1 MSNSLWHPIP
11 RSIRG
16 IYFASHI
23 NAEQPVYNTAELV
36 EFSGKVDI
44 NLLRRATAT
53 VYAENE
59 ALRTVFRVESEV
71 QWRALS
77 VEEHLERITCVEDI
91 QLGTQGDPKVA
102 VLNWAQHRVLQPLEV
117 FNGGGVYS
125 ALVECQ
131 GSFWFFHE
139 VHHLLADGFA
149 AFDILR
155 RIAEIYRTLS
165 GGEELRKVNRTSL
178 ADLADADRSES
189 ARLPSD
195 FAEWKNYVEQ
205 LGVDADSS
213 IAFRGVTPEVSTVR
227 EYRMISEDLQ
237 HRLLEAGRTHSASW
251 TALVTA
257 AVGSYVARAARVEEA
272 LCSVP
277 MMNRFGNKESL
288 VRART
293 ACSSVNLLPVRV
305 MAGGSPQ
312 RQLEVVL
319 KQLKFIQ
326 THPLTRQEEIDRL
339 LDQHGLKKPTTQINV
354 VPFDTVF
361 DFGGSLRGIA
371 HNVAAGPVNDLTV
384 CVRGLP
390 GRGNTVSLEIDV
402 KTALYSSQQ
411 ASEHADRIL
420 HWIESWVQA
429 LFQQEDVNALLL
441 GSPKDQALIDS
452 FNKTMHEVNFVP
464 PARLFEQACERF
476 PHEIA
481 LIEGRQYASSSGSF
495 GDRELLYVEFNF
507 WVKKYAALLATR
519 GVRRGDRVGLRVERG
534 IEQFILLYAVLY
546 LGAVYVP
553 LDPALPLQRVT
564 SMCLD
569 ARVKICC
576 EGPGVKPISG
586 QDIYDVLTWSELEGA
601 EAPTLEQFPGLDL
614 QPEEEVYVLYTSGS
628 TGKPKGVPISAVALH
643 NRLRWQQDALNL
655 EPGERV
661 LHKTPISFDVHVWE
675 LYWALQEGATV
686 AIAAPDGHRDPMYL
700 NECLK
705 VNKIDVVHFVP
716 SMLVAFLKSPGVRK
730 VWEDQKPQ
738 LRAVISS
745 GEALTP
751 EIVAD
756 THAVLEADV
765 FNLYGPTEAAI
776 DVTWFKAALG
786 QKYAEIP
793 LGQPVWNMRMS
804 VHDLAGQPCPVGVVG
819 ELHLHGVQVS
829 AGYLNRPDLTVEA
842 FYLDENAEQS
852 YKTGD
857 LVYWDYAGLLHY
869 VGRADHQVK
878 IRGQRVD
885 LGEIEAV
892 LGSHESVTNNCVLW
906 FPERGGTLVA
916 FVEIAYQSERQE
928 LQNSLKTFLQEHLPA
943 YMVPVQFVMK
953 ENLPLTANGKIDR
966 KLLSGYK
973 LPLDTGDFCR
983 AESVAEQRM
992 LEVFEEV
999 LTCEVGVETD
1009 FFSVGG
1015 NSLAAL
1021 QLLSEIE
1028 KSWGKRVS
1036 LSSVFNNPTPRALA
1050 KVLEAENGND
1060 FSPLLVLREGNPD
1073 LPLIIFVPPAGG
1085 LGWCYLAFLPHLP
1098 ADRTILALQAPPYGG
1113 EDSTSVNSVNEL
1125 ARVYLN
1131 LLRAA
1136 QLSLT
1141 GACFVGWSL
1150 GGMIAH
1156 DLSALLESQG
1166 MTPERAI
1173 LLDAYP
1179 QQYWRTREEPTESEL
1194 WKAIAR
1200 MGGLEPQDNQLSQN
1214 QVIDLL
1220 QNNRTALGQLSKEK
1234 LEVCI
1239 QQVRQAMRIIRKGNP
1254 VYSGVPTTVVSASDS
1269 RAQGADAQLWYEY
1282 SESLNLVN
1290 LSAQHIDMVKPEY
1303 IAEILKNIPFHGGAQ
1318 LLNAVD
1324 VTKK

>member
-1 MSNSLWHPIP
+1 MSNSLWYPIP

-16 IYFASHI
+16 IYFASNI
-23 NAEQPVYNTAELV
+23 NAEQPLYNTAELL

-91 QLGTQGDPKVA
+91 QLGTQGDAKRA
-102 VLNWAQHRVLQPLEV
+102 VMDWARHQILQPLEV
-117 FNGGGVYS
+117 FKGGGVYS
-125 ALVECQ
+125 ALLECQ

-155 RIAEIYRTLS
+155 RIAEIYRTIS
-165 GGEELRKVNRTSL
+165 GGKELRKVHRTSL
-178 ADLADADRSES
+178 ADLADADRAES
-189 ARLPSD
+189 ARLSSD

-205 LGVDADSS
+205 LGIESDSS
-213 IAFRGVTPEVSTVR
+213 TAFRGGTSETSTFR
-227 EYRMISEDLQ
+227 EYRIISEDLQ
-237 HRLLEAGRTHSASW
+237 RRLLDAGRSHSANW
-251 TALVTA
+251 ATLVTA
-257 AVGSYVARAARVEEA
+257 AIGSYVARAARVEEA

-277 MMNRFGNKESL
+277 MMNRFGGKESL

-293 ACSSVNLLPVRV
+293 ACSSVNLLPLRV
-305 MAGGSPQ
+305 MAGGTPQ
-312 RQLEVVL
+312 NQLEIVL
-319 KQLKFIQ
+319 EQLKFIQ
-326 THPLTRQEEIDRL
+326 AHALTRQEEIDRL
-339 LDQHGLKKPTTQINV
+339 FDQQGLKKPATQINV

-361 DFGGSLRGIA
+361 DFGENLRGIA
-371 HNVAAGPVNDLTV
+371 HNVAAGPVDDLTV

-402 KTALYSSQQ
+402 NSALYSAQQ
-411 ASEHADRIL
+411 ATEHADRIL
-420 HWIESWVQA
+420 HWIESWVQV
-429 LFQQEDVNALLL
+429 LIHEEDVNTLLL
-441 GSPKDQALIDS
+441 GSAKDQALVDS
-452 FNKTMHEVNFVP
+452 FNRTMHEVDFVAP
-464 PARLFEQACERF
+464 VRLFEQACKRF
-476 PHEIA
+476 PYQIA
-481 LIEGRQYASSSGSF
+481 LIEGRQYASSSSSF
-495 GDRELLYVEFNF
+495 GNRELLYTEFNS
-507 WVKKYAALLATR
+507 WVKRYAALLASR
-519 GVRRGDRVGLRVERG
+519 GVQRGDRVGLRVERG

-553 LDPALPLQRVT
+553 LDPALPLQRVV

-576 EGPGVKPISG
+576 EGPGVKPIGG
-586 QDIYDVLTWSELEGA
+586 QDIYDVVTWSELEGA

-614 QPEEEVYVLYTSGS
+614 QPEEEVYVLFTSGS

-675 LYWALQEGATV
+675 LYWPLQEGATV
-686 AIAAPDGHRDPMYL
+686 VIAAPDGHRDPMYI

-705 VNKIDVVHFVP
+705 MNKIDVIHFVP

-730 VWEDQKPQ
+730 VWEEQKPQ

-745 GEALTP
+745 GEALSP
-751 EIVAD
+751 ETVAD
-756 THAVLEADV
+756 AHTVLEADV

-776 DVTWFKAALG
+776 DVTLFKATLH

-793 LGQPVWNMRMS
+793 MGQPVWNMRMS

-829 AGYLNRPDLTVEA
+829 VGYLNRPDLTAEA

-885 LGEIEAV
+885 LGEIETV
-892 LGSHESVTNNCVLW
+892 LSNHESVSNNCVLY
-906 FPERGGTLVA
+906 FPERGGMLVA
-916 FVEIAYQSERQE
+916 FVEFVYQGGCQE
-928 LQNSLKTFLQEHLPA
+928 LQNSLEIFLQEHFPA
-943 YMVPVQFVMK
+943 YMVPTQFVVK

-973 LPLDTGDFCR
+973 LPPETENFYG

-992 LEVFEEV
+992 LEIFEEV
-999 LTCEVGVETD
+999 LACDVGVETD

-1050 KVLEAENGND
+1050 RVLEEKNVND

-1085 LGWCYLAFLPHLP
+1085 LGWCYLAFLPYLP
-1098 ADRTILALQAPPYGG
+1098 SNRTVLALQAPPYGG
-1113 EDSTSVNSVNEL
+1113 EYCASVSSINEL
-1125 ARVYLN
+1125 AQIY
-1131 LLRAA
+1131 
-1136 QLSLT
+1136 LSLLQSAELSLP
-1141 GACFVGWSL
+1141 GACLVGWSL

-1166 MTPERAI
+1166 IMPERTI

-1200 MGGLEPQDNQLSQN
+1200 MGGLDPQDDQLSQN

-1220 QNNRTALGQLSKEK
+1220 QNHRTALGQLSKDK

-1239 QQVRQAMRIIRKGNP
+1239 QQVRQAMRIIRKGKP
-1254 VYSGVPTTVVSASDS
+1254 AFSGVPATVVSASDS
-1269 RAQGADAQLWYEY
+1269 RAQGADPQLWYGY
-1282 SESLNLVN
+1282 SESLDLVN

-1303 IAEILKNIPFHGGAQ
+1303 IVEILKNIPFHGG
-1318 LLNAVD
+1318 N
-1324 VTKK
+1324 